1 MHGFRPIAAT
11 LATTLMASL
20 AGLAALAPTAGAA
33 TTGPTTTY
41 VDCGVGRPD
50 GAGSPDDP
58 LGDLSAVNSRTY
70 AGGDRILLR
79 AGTVCVGTLQ
89 PRGNG
94 APGDPVTIGAYG
106 EGPRP
111 IVQGTGGPATLRLVD
126 QSWWTVQ
133 GLHVTNPAPTQALR
147 TGVQVDTTTP
157 DRKYGIVLRDLEVSD
172 VAGWSDKTGANAG
185 WFSASAGI
193 VVLGKPTAGPI
204 EGITIADNQVH
215 DTGGGGIKI
224 SVKPADFHRD
234 VLIRANT
241 IRSVGGDG
249 IVVHGSDAPLV
260 EYNLFDDGGGGKYP
274 YVNGNFAGMWPIN
287 SRDPV
292 FQYNE
297 VTRQRPSIFDSTAWD
312 CDGAITGSCT
322 YQFNYS
328 HDNGGGFYLGCQN
341 CTSFGNFHA
350 TQVLRFNIAQ
360 DDCRI
365 RANASGDNTSPLRM
379 YNNTF
384 FCPSKKLD
392 VELPNGPGANTL
404 VANNVFVAGQG
415 ALPIGTGV
423 AYRAN
428 VYHGGFAA
436 PTGDTSA
443 VTTDPRLAAPG
454 TATGRTDAAGYALLA
469 GSPALGTGV
478 AVPGLGTSDYFG
490 NAVPSDGTGVNR
502 GAYNGPAVAAPPL
515 YPSIAAAYNNVG
527 VGDDANPDVGG
538 FGLSGRSYSGQ
549 ALAAA
554 GYARGARVSAGGAEF
569 TWHPRAYGLPDNVK
583 AAGQRIALSGH
594 GSRLVVL
601 GAGAYGA
608 QSGTTTVTYT
618 DGTTTTATLT
628 LGDWW
633 STTAGPSDQVA
644 VRAAYHHKPQTDYRT
659 PASARSEEDVTV
671 RVASLAIDPGRTVA
685 SVTLPTGSPIAGPGL
700 HVFDVKVV

>member
-1 MHGFRPIAAT
+1 MHGFRPLTLALSAT
-11 LATTLMASL
+11 LLATACLATAQAAGATTAS
-20 AGLAALAPTAGAA
+20 
-33 TTGPTTTY
+33 PTTTY

-50 GAGSPDDP
+50 ATGTTPEDP
-58 LGDLSAVNSRTY
+58 LGDLAPINTRTF
-70 AGGDRILLR
+70 AAGDRVLFR
-79 AGTVCVGTLQ
+79 AGTVCTGTLT
-89 PRGNG
+89 PKGSGTAGN
-94 APGDPVTIGAYG
+94 PITIGAYG

-111 IVQGTGGPATLRLVD
+111 VIQGIGGPSTVRLVD

-133 GLHVTNPAPTQALR
+133 GLHVTNPATTQALR
-147 TGVQVDTTTP
+147 TGVQIDTTTP
-157 DRKYGIVLRDLEVSD
+157 ERKYGIVLRDLEVSD

-193 VVLGKPTAGPI
+193 VVLGRATAGPI
-204 EGITIADNQVH
+204 EGLTIADNQVH

-322 YQFNYS
+322 YQYNYS

-341 CTSFGNFHA
+341 CTALGNFHA
-350 TQVLRFNIAQ
+350 TQILRFNIAQ

-384 FCPSKKLD
+384 FCPSKKMD
-392 VELPNGPGANTL
+392 VELPGGASADTL

-415 ALPIGTGV
+415 ALPTG
-423 AYRAN
+423 AGIRYQAN
-428 VYHGGFAA
+428 VYHGGFTV
-436 PTGDTSA
+436 PIGDPSA
-443 VTTDPRLAAPG
+443 VTGDPGLAAPG
-454 TATGRTDAAGYALLA
+454 TATGRTDASGYALLA
-469 GSPALGTGV
+469 GSPALGSGV
-478 AVPGLGTSDYFG
+478 AVPGMGTHDYFG
-490 NAVPSDGTGVNR
+490 NPVTGGGAGVNR
-502 GAYNGPAVAAPPL
+502 GAYNGSAVAAPR
-515 YPSIAAAYNNVG
+515 YSSIAAAYNNVG
-527 VGDDANPDVGG
+527 VGDDANPNTGG
-538 FGLSGRSYSGQ
+538 LGLSGRSYSGP

-554 GYARGARVSAGGAEF
+554 GYVPGGTVGAGGAQF

-583 AAGQRIALSGH
+583 VAGQRIALTGS

-608 QSGTTTVTYT
+608 QSGTVTVTYT
-618 DGTTTTATLT
+618 DGTSSTATLT

-633 STTAGPSDQVA
+633 STAAGPSDQVA
-644 VRAAYHHKPQTDYRT
+644 VRAAYHHKPQTDYRN
-659 PASARSEEDVTV
+659 PATARSEEDVTV
-671 RVASLAIDPGRTVA
+671 RVASLAIDPSRTVD
-685 SVTLPTGSPIAGPGL
+685 SVTLPTGGPIAGPGL
-700 HVFDVKVV
+700 HVFDLKVVA

>member
-1 MHGFRPIAAT
+1 MHGFRPTLALAAT
-11 LATTLMASL
+11 V
-20 AGLAALAPTAGAA
+20 LAATAAITPTAGAA
-33 TTGPTTTY
+33 TGPTTTGPTTTY
-41 VDCGVGRPD
+41 VDCGVGRLD
-50 GAGSPDDP
+50 AGGTTPEDP
-58 LGDLSAVNSRTY
+58 LGDLTPVNAHTY
-70 AGGDRILLR
+70 QPGDRILLR
-79 AGTVCVGTLQ
+79 AGTVCTGTLQ
-89 PRGNG
+89 PEGNG
-94 APGDPVTIGAYG
+94 TAGNPITIGAYG
-106 EGPRP
+106 DGPRP
-111 IVQGTGGPATLRLVD
+111 LIQGTGGPSTVRLVD

-133 GLHVTNPAPTQALR
+133 GLHITNPAPTQALR
-147 TGVQVDTTTP
+147 TGVQIDTTTP
-157 DRKYGIVLRDLEVSD
+157 ERKYGIVVRDLEVSD

-274 YVNGNFAGMWPIN
+274 YLNGNFAGMWPIN
-287 SRDPV
+287 SRNPV

-322 YQFNYS
+322 YQYNYS
-328 HDNGGGFYLGCQN
+328 HDNGGGFYLGCEN
-341 CTSFGNFHA
+341 CTALGNFHA
-350 TQVLRFNIAQ
+350 TQILRFNIAQ

-392 VELPNGPGANTL
+392 VELPNGPAADTL

-415 ALPIGTGV
+415 ALPTGTGV
-423 AYRAN
+423 GYQAN
-428 VYHGGFAA
+428 VYSGGFTA
-436 PTGDTSA
+436 PSGDASA
-443 VTTDPRLAAPG
+443 VTTDPGLAAPG
-454 TATGRTDAAGYALLA
+454 TATGRTDAGGYALLA
-469 GSPALGTGV
+469 GSPALGSGV
-478 AVPGLGTSDYFG
+478 AVPDLGSRDYFG
-490 NAVPSDGTGVNR
+490 NAVTPVGVNR
-502 GAYNGPAVAAPPL
+502 GAYNGPAVDAPL
-515 YPSIAAAYNNVG
+515 YPSIAAAYNNVA
-527 VGDDANPDVGG
+527 VGDDANPNTGG

-554 GYARGARVSAGGAEF
+554 GYTPGGTVGAGGAGF

-583 AAGQRIALSGH
+583 VAGQRIALTGS

-608 QSGTTTVTYT
+608 QSGTVTVTYT
-618 DGTTTTATLT
+618 DGSSTTATLA

-633 STTAGPSDQVA
+633 STVDGPADQVA

-671 RVASLAIDPGRTVA
+671 RVASLAIDPSRTVA
-685 SVTLPTGSPIAGPGL
+685 SVTLPAGSPIAGPGL
-700 HVFDVKVV
+700 HVFDLKVV